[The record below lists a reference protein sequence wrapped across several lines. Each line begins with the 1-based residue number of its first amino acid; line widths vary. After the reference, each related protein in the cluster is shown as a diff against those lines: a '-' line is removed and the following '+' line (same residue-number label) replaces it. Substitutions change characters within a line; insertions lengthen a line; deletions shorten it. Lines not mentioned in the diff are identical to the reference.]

1 MNEDVRYEEF
11 LNKIYENAH
20 MASEAIDMLLPKVE
34 NEDLSNELN
43 EEKAEYG
50 KFCDGCIKLLEE
62 SGKKPKPQN
71 PLSKLGLWS
80 GIQLN
85 TLTDRSDDKIAEIMI
100 QGNDMGVVDITRLL
114 NEYDNLE
121 EKYKNLA
128 ESLVS
133 FEEESTQIMKDFL
146 GKSN

>member
-20 MASEAIDMLLPKVE
+20 MASEAIDMLLSKVE

-100 QGNDMGVVDITRLL
+100 QGNDMGVVDITRLV

>member
-1 MNEDVRYEEF
+1 MSNKTNTEEF

-20 MASEAIDMLLPKVE
+20 MASEAIDMVLPKVE
-34 NEDLSNELN
+34 NEKLSDELN
-43 EEKAEYG
+43 EEKSEYG

-62 SGKKPKPQN
+62 DGSKPKPQN

-85 TLTDRSDDKIAEIMI
+85 TLADRSDDKIAEIMI
-100 QGNDMGVVDITRLL
+100 QGNDMGIIDLTRLVK
-114 NEYDNLE
+114 EYDSLE

-128 ESLVS
+128 ESLIK
-133 FEEESTQIMKDFL
+133 FEEKSTKKMKEFL
-146 GKSN
+146 G

>member
-1 MNEDVRYEEF
+1 MNKDVRYEEF

-34 NEDLSNELN
+34 NENLSNELN

-62 SGKKPKPQN
+62 SSKKPKPQN

>member
-114 NEYDNLE
+114 NEYDKLE

>member
-1 MNEDVRYEEF
+1 M
-11 LNKIYENAH
+11 
-20 MASEAIDMLLPKVE
+20 
-34 NEDLSNELN
+34 SNELN

>member
-1 MNEDVRYEEF
+1 MNEDVRYEEI

>member
-1 MNEDVRYEEF
+1 MNEETRCSEF

-34 NEDLSNELN
+34 NENLSKELN
-43 EEKAEYG
+43 EEKSEYG

-62 SGKKPKPQN
+62 NGARPKPQN
-71 PLSKLGLWS
+71 PISKLGLWS

-100 QGNDMGVVDITRLL
+100 QGNDMGVIDLTRLL
-114 NEYDNLE
+114 KEYDNLE

-128 ESLVS
+128 ESLIS
-133 FEEESTQIMKDFL
+133 FEEESTQIMKNFL
-146 GKSN
+146 G

>member
-20 MASEAIDMLLPKVE
+20 MASEAIDMLLSKVE

-100 QGNDMGVVDITRLL
+100 QGNDMGVVDITRLV

-121 EKYKNLA
+121 EKYKNRA

>member
-133 FEEESTQIMKDFL
+133 FEEESTQMMKDFL

>member
-62 SGKKPKPQN
+62 SGKKPKPQS

>member
-62 SGKKPKPQN
+62 SGKKPKSQN

>member
-1 MNEDVRYEEF
+1 
-11 LNKIYENAH
+11 
-20 MASEAIDMLLPKVE
+20 
-34 NEDLSNELN
+34 
-43 EEKAEYG
+43 
-50 KFCDGCIKLLEE
+50 
-62 SGKKPKPQN
+62 
-71 PLSKLGLWS
+71 
-80 GIQLN
+80 
-85 TLTDRSDDKIAEIMI
+85 
-100 QGNDMGVVDITRLL
+100 MGVVDITRLL

>member
-1 MNEDVRYEEF
+1 MNEETRCSEF

-34 NEDLSNELN
+34 NENLSKELN
-43 EEKAEYG
+43 EEKSEYG

-62 SGKKPKPQN
+62 QGYNPKPQN

-100 QGNDMGVVDITRLL
+100 QGNDMGVIDLTRLL
-114 NEYDNLE
+114 KEYDNLE

-128 ESLVS
+128 ESLIS
-133 FEEESTQIMKDFL
+133 FEEESTQIMKNFL
-146 GKSN
+146 G

>member
-11 LNKIYENAH
+11 LNKIYEKAH